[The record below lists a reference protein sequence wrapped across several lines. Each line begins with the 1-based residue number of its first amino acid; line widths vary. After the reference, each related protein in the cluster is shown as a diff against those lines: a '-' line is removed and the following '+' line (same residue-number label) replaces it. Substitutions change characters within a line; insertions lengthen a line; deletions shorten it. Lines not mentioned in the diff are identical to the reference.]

1 MQLVAIAEL
10 TGAFEAAIRPLA
22 ESLGTTAYELK
33 LVLNAGLPAVVLAT
47 VDPARAASAVS
58 TIRRAG
64 HVAVSCDRA
73 ECTPSAQMTP
83 LRDFRLDADG
93 IQPNADS
100 SAHLP
105 YARIGAMLR
114 ATHRRTIETTQKVEE
129 RKLRPGMA
137 VLTGGLVMSK
147 KTSREV
153 TTQTHERDQV
163 LYLFRADG
171 QPAWILRERQAHYS
185 GLGDSLRPTSL
196 ENFQTTVRMLRE
208 RSPSAAYD
216 ERLMSGRPIRGVADG
231 SDATDLLAHLLA
243 RHLCR

>member
-10 TGAFEAAIRPLA
+10 TGAVEAAIGPLA
-22 ESLGTTAYELK
+22 AALGTTAYELK

-47 VDPARAASAVS
+47 VDSARAASAIS
-58 TIRRAG
+58 AIRRAG

-73 ECTPSAQMTP
+73 ECTPSAHMTP
-83 LRDFRLDADG
+83 LRDFRLDGDG
-93 IQPNADS
+93 LRASADS
-100 SAHLP
+100 AARLP
-105 YARIGAMLR
+105 YERIGALLR
-114 ATHRRTIETTQKVEE
+114 ATHRRTVETTEKVEE
-129 RKLRPGMA
+129 RKFRPGMA
-137 VLTGGLVMSK
+137 VLTGGLVLSK

-163 LYLFRADG
+163 LYLFRVDG
-171 QPAWILRERQAHYS
+171 EPPWIFRERQAHYG
-185 GLGDSLRPTSL
+185 GLGKDLRPTSL
-196 ENFQTTVRMLRE
+196 ENFQTTIARLRE
-208 RSPSAAYD
+208 RSSSAAYD